1 MVCLRRAREIQQK
14 FCIALHEEKSMTSG
28 QCGEI
33 SASGVSRVAEHEEP
47 RLHGILFNNL
57 FGHSGCEHTVKASW
71 SAVRGSSICYIRGK
85 LASL

>member
-1 MVCLRRAREIQQK
+1 
-14 FCIALHEEKSMTSG
+14 MTSG